1 MQGSA
6 NARSLRVS
14 KSKKKLKLNIVAII
28 LKGTLGHHNFS
39 LQKASNIR
47 RNALFEKLS
56 CYKCS
61 TPALEKQFV
70 LFPHQTPVFEERF

>member
-1 MQGSA
+1 MNNLPLRKGKKFEYQDLSTFWRWRIINIYIMQGSA

-14 KSKKKLKLNIVAII
+14 KSKKKSKLNIVAII

-47 RNALFEKLS
+47 RNALF
-56 CYKCS
+56 
-61 TPALEKQFV
+61 
-70 LFPHQTPVFEERF
+70 